1 MVQENAR
8 IRAAKRGDVH
18 AFNELVLSYQDRVY
32 TVALRIL
39 HDPASADDIAQETF
53 VTAFRKLDQFKGGNF
68 RAWLL
73 RITTNACYDE
83 LRRHKRRPADSIDDD
98 DYDVDADSRLAT
110 GESENPESYAQRAE
124 LKSAI
129 EQCFEQLSDEHRLV
143 VTMSDVEEYSYDE
156 IASLAKISLG
166 TVKSRISRARARL
179 RDCLQASGEL
189 LPASYRQLE

>member
-1 MVQENAR
+1 MVQENDR
-8 IRAAKRGDVH
+8 IQAAKRGDVH
-18 AFNELVLSYQDRVY
+18 AFNELVLTYQDRVY

-39 HDPASADDIAQETF
+39 RDPASADDITQETF

-73 RITTNACYDE
+73 RIATNACYDE

-98 DYDVDADSRLAT
+98 DYNMDADARLAT
-110 GESENPESYAQRAE
+110 GDGENPESHAQRAE

-129 EQCFEQLSDEHRLV
+129 ELCFEQLSDEHRLV

-156 IASLAKISLG
+156 IASVAKISLG
-166 TVKSRISRARARL
+166 TVKSRISRARANL
-179 RDCLQASGEL
+179 RECLQASGEL
-189 LPASYRQLE
+189 LPASYRQ

>member
-1 MVQENAR
+1 MVQEDAQ
-8 IRAAKRGDVH
+8 IQAAKRGDVH
-18 AFNELVLSYQDRVY
+18 AFNELVLTYQDRVY

-39 HDPASADDIAQETF
+39 RDPASADDISQETF

-73 RITTNACYDE
+73 RIATNACYDE

-98 DYDVDADSRLAT
+98 DYDMDADARLAT
-110 GESENPESYAQRAE
+110 GDAENPESHAQRAE

-129 EQCFEQLSDEHRLV
+129 ELCFEQLSDEHRLV

-156 IASLAKISLG
+156 IASVAKISLG
-166 TVKSRISRARARL
+166 TVKSRISRARANL
-179 RDCLQASGEL
+179 RECLQASGEL
-189 LPASYRQLE
+189 LPASYRQ